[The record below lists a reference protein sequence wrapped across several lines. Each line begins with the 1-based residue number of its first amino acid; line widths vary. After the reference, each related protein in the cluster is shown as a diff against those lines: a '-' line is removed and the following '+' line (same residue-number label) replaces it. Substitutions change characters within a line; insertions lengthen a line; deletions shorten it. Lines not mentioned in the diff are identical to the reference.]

1 MKFIDLHQDMGITS
15 QREDIVSATKQSNLD
30 AIGKFEDAI
39 IFGVNFPHIS
49 VVNDRAEELS
59 RQYGSGPRRATVALW
74 EDLMEQM
81 KFYKHM
87 ERRGIIKIVLGQSD
101 ELKKGT
107 KILLSLEG
115 TDCLR
120 DPYDLY
126 LLKDMGLRCIGLT
139 WNYDTKFAASAMSK
153 KDYGLTGY
161 GEEIVKIANEQSV
174 IVDLAHASK
183 NTIIETCS
191 LSKKPVISSHGN
203 AKGVYGHVRNL
214 DNDSIEAI
222 AGTGGVVG
230 ITAIR
235 TTLSNEPSITDI
247 AKHMEYVG
255 ENFGWDH
262 VALGT
267 DFLGIDDT
275 PTGFEDVTKIVQ
287 LSNLLGSHSQQVLW
301 DNPLRVINSVISN

>member
-15 QREDIVSATKQSNLD
+15 QREDIVSGTKQSNLD
-30 AIGKFEDAI
+30 AIKRFEDVI

-87 ERRGIIKIVLGQSD
+87 ERKGLIKIVLGQSD

-139 WNYDTKFAASAMSK
+139 WNYDTKFAASAMSR

-161 GEEIVKIANEQSV
+161 GEEIVKIANEQNV
-174 IVDLAHASK
+174 IVDLAHAS
-183 NTIIETCS
+183 
-191 LSKKPVISSHGN
+191 
-203 AKGVYGHVRNL
+203 RN
-214 DNDSIEAI
+214 
-222 AGTGGVVG
+222 
-230 ITAIR
+230 
-235 TTLSNEPSITDI
+235 TTL
-247 AKHMEYVG
+247 K
-255 ENFGWDH
+255 
-262 VALGT
+262 
-267 DFLGIDDT
+267 
-275 PTGFEDVTKIVQ
+275 
-287 LSNLLGSHSQQVLW
+287 
-301 DNPLRVINSVISN
+301 